1 MSVFFISKDFKVVHS
16 MSGILV
22 YRNGGNSPHHSIIF
36 IISVYS
42 DVINRVIAH
51 IKHISAMNPNR

>member
-22 YRNGGNSPHHSIIF
+22 YRNGGKSPHHSIIL
-36 IISVYS
+36 INLVYS

-51 IKHISAMNPNR
+51 IKHISAMNPNK